1 MFNLTEI
8 RALNYKSKQH
18 IANFL
23 DDNNLANTWYIYKS
37 SIIKL
42 ADAVVFQ
49 DQKKEMIRFWSCVV
63 GFDESNIAFEKKE
76 TFEKWR
82 KERDAIKNL
91 NRNELRHMR

>member
-1 MFNLTEI
+1 
-8 RALNYKSKQH
+8 
-18 IANFL
+18 
-23 DDNNLANTWYIYKS
+23 
-37 SIIKL
+37 
-42 ADAVVFQ
+42 VVFQ